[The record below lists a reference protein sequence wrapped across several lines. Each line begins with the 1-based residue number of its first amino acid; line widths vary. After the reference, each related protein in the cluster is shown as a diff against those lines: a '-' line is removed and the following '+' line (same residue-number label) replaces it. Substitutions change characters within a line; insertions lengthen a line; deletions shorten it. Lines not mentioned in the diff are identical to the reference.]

1 MNQKTIENQGYRE
14 IFIFP
19 DTVKVLSYVS
29 GKVLIVADSK
39 RFITDD
45 RVVAL
50 GSNRGEAQQATE
62 NFLDA
67 GYTHYVTVLGA
78 EGETIYIGLYSQ
90 YAQEICSLVGQTYFK
105 GYGNSCYNLKRHL
118 RTMRLVTTRT
128 HKSRERF
135 NLEWNGSKWE
145 KAKFDNSDEYYTVKY
160 LPKYLPRTVRTH
172 KGKIHVPMETQSK
185 KWRDTLQFIKEY
197 PSYSH

>member
-1 MNQKTIENQGYRE
+1 MNRKTIENQGYRE

-90 YAQEICSLVGQTYFK
+90 YAQEI
-105 GYGNSCYNLKRHL
+105 
-118 RTMRLVTTRT
+118 
-128 HKSRERF
+128 
-135 NLEWNGSKWE
+135 
-145 KAKFDNSDEYYTVKY
+145 
-160 LPKYLPRTVRTH
+160 LPLCVRTVLGRYL
-172 KGKIHVPMETQSK
+172 G
-185 KWRDTLQFIKEY
+185 RDLTV
-197 PSYSH
+197 